1 MVACLHDYRVTWLL
15 GCMVFMVVLL
25 QSYMVFM
32 VCMVAKVA
40 WKQRWASQLKTDAV
54 AFFKEIT
61 TQPKISTVAT
71 DN

>member
-1 MVACLHDYRVTWLL
+1 MVAWLL
-15 GCMVFMVVLL
+15 DCIVFMVVWL

-32 VCMVAKVA
+32 VCMLAKVA
-40 WKQRWASQLKTDAV
+40 WKQRWASQLKTVAV
-54 AFFKEIT
+54 AFLKEIT